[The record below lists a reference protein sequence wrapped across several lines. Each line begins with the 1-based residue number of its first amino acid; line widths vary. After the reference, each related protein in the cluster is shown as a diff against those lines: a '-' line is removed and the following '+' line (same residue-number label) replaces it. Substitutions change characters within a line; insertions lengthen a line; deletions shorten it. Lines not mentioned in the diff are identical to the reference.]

1 MSEARSPEPTR
12 AKERAQYP
20 DLYPMWI
27 ALFVDVLGY
36 SILIPLFPFISAH
49 FPGANALVVSLL
61 LSTNAVFGFAFG
73 PLLGSLS
80 DKFGRKPLLV
90 ISLAGTTAGFLV
102 FAFAPSIEFLFLSR
116 AIDGIFGGV
125 YPITR
130 AVIGDIVPIK
140 HRSKEMANM
149 GVVHI
154 VASMGGPAAG
164 GILAERTGM
173 LLAPGLL
180 AAALAISSLVITAI
194 FFKETL
200 PIKTGIYQGA
210 PLQHVGAVEAAMPS
224 QHANQAQRAP
234 ATVDDVS
241 IIKNKAA
248 LYILAQWGFHSLYF
262 MVLVAMGSLYL
273 GIHIGLNSESIGY
286 LMMLS
291 GFIRIIVRYSAFVP
305 ILNRLGDHK
314 TAILG
319 LLLFVVGF
327 FWLIFVHDWIQY
339 LMTMIITSF
348 GATCARGPMNSFIS
362 RSVSK
367 YSQGRIQ
374 GIANSLEKVAE
385 IVGPIVGGSILV
397 LLGGPGFGILLF
409 SLSCL
414 PFAMSFK
421 KLAFPGEEKPHERPE
436 N

>member
-1 MSEARSPEPTR
+1 MNEARTPEPAR
-12 AKERAQYP
+12 IKERTRYP
-20 DLYPMWI
+20 DLYSMWI

-49 FPGANALVVSLL
+49 FPGANAIVVSLL

-73 PLLGSLS
+73 PLLGWLS
-80 DKFGRKPLLV
+80 DKFGRKPLLMV
-90 ISLAGTTAGFLV
+90 SLAGTTAGFLV

-140 HRSKEMANM
+140 ERSKQMANM

-154 VASMGGPAAG
+154 ISSMIGPAAG

-180 AAALAISSLVITAI
+180 AAALAVGSLAITAV

-200 PIKTGIYQGA
+200 PSKTGIYQGER
-210 PLQHVGAVEAAMPS
+210 LQHVEAVMPS
-224 QHANQAQRAP
+224 RHAP
-234 ATVDDVS
+234 TTVDDVPL
-241 IIKNKAA
+241 IRNKVA
-248 LYILAQWGFHSLYF
+248 LYILAQWAFHSLYF
-262 MVLVAMGSLYL
+262 MILVSMGSIYL
-273 GIHIGLNSESIGY
+273 GKHLDLNSEQIGY

-291 GFIRIIVRYSAFVP
+291 GFLRIVVRYSAFVP
-305 ILNRLGDHK
+305 ILNKLGDHK
-314 TAILG
+314 TLIFG

-327 FWLIFVHDWIQY
+327 FGLIFVQDWIQY
-339 LMTMIITSF
+339 LMTMIVTSF
-348 GATCARGPMNSFIS
+348 AATCARGPMNSFIS

-367 YSQGRIQ
+367 YRQGRIQ
-374 GIANSLEKVAE
+374 GIANSLEKVGE
-385 IVGPIVGGSILV
+385 IVGPIIGGSALDLV
-397 LLGGPGFGILLF
+397 GGPGFGLLLF
-409 SLSCL
+409 SISCI

-421 KLAFPGEEKPHERPE
+421 KLVFPSEKNNHDLLED
-436 N
+436 